1 MPHPSRQNRQSVVNW
16 MDNNKPMIEL
26 EAQFI
31 INTEDL
37 VSLTVQGDEG
47 LIDKFI
53 EWSLKTFIPLKLG
66 SLVR

>member
-1 MPHPSRQNRQSVVNW
+1 